1 MSQGSREDWRFGG
14 PALLL
19 GTTRR
24 GVPLYWSLNAPGSDA
39 AHTAL
44 VGKTGAGKSALLAFM
59 AMQFLRYQG
68 ARVILFDRRR
78 SFMVACL
85 AMGGDWIELGGGR
98 HGVQPLRAV
107 DRPDELAWAQNWVIK
122 ALRLRGLEIRPHV
135 EAAVTEA
142 LRHVAEE
149 PPDRRTLTQLH
160 TFLAGDEAARQT
172 LRYYLKGQGPY
183 GELFDGV
190 VASYGEA
197 AVVGVETQDIV
208 QLEEAAPLAIA
219 AVFRALRRDRL
230 VGDAPKLVVVDE
242 AWSLLQRP
250 AVRARDRE
258 LGARDAQA
266 QGRPGAGDAEPGRSR
281 RRPAQ
286 VIFDQIANRV
296 YLPHSEAL
304 RPQTRSLYEAAGL
317 MEEHIQLLARATP
330 KAEYLLQ
337 TEEVTRLVEIRLE
350 DEALRLCGA
359 STPADHTRA
368 QALLEQ
374 GVHARGGVHPRLACR
389 DHRRLAAAAAGSLPG
404 GSRVS
409 PGGQG

>member
-1 MSQGSREDWRFGG
+1 MSCRASLPERPYALAHANVHVWSEDRTQAQDRASQVASYLNAQGLTARVATLNNVMAPLGDMPGNVTREAMNIRRSRIELAAITRLAPVTGVSQGSREDWRFGG

-59 AMQFLRYQG
+59 AMQFLRYPG
-68 ARVILFDRRR
+68 AKVILFDRRR
-78 SFMVACL
+78 SFMVAVRRHGRGLDRARRRPAWRAAAPGCRPARRARL
-85 AMGGDWIELGGGR
+85 GAELGDQGLAPGR
-98 HGVQPLRAV
+98 
-107 DRPDELAWAQNWVIK
+107 
-122 ALRLRGLEIRPHV
+122 LEIRPHV

-197 AVVGVETQDIV
+197 AVVGVETRDVV

-219 AVFRALRRDRL
+219 AGSGPCA
-230 VGDAPKLVVVDE
+230 AT
-242 AWSLLQRP
+242 AWSATRP
-250 AVRARDRE
+250 SSWSWT
-258 LGARDAQA
+258 
-266 QGRPGAGDAEPGRSR
+266 RPGACSSIRCSGARSR
-281 RRPAQ
+281 AGRARCASSRSSSCWPRRASPTSR
-286 VIFDQIANRV
+286 RV
-296 YLPHSEAL
+296 
-304 RPQTRSLYEAAGL
+304 RPR
-317 MEEHIQLLARATP
+317 
-330 KAEYLLQ
+330 
-337 TEEVTRLVEIRLE
+337 
-350 DEALRLCGA
+350 
-359 STPADHTRA
+359 
-368 QALLEQ
+368 
-374 GVHARGGVHPRLACR
+374 
-389 DHRRLAAAAAGSLPG
+389 
-404 GSRVS
+404 
-409 PGGQG
+409 